1 MAASGRTRQ
10 TTGDRVDPFRL
21 SRPGR
26 SGDRA
31 GRARCVIVDAAGV
44 LIVTARLSALC
55 LQRGGIT
62 GEEVRSALVDPR

>member
-10 TTGDRVDPFRL
+10 TTGDRVDPFWL
-21 SRPGR
+21 SRPDR
-26 SGDRA
+26 KSGDSADER
-31 GRARCVIVDAAGV
+31 GCVIVDAAGV

-62 GEEVRSALVDPR
+62 G